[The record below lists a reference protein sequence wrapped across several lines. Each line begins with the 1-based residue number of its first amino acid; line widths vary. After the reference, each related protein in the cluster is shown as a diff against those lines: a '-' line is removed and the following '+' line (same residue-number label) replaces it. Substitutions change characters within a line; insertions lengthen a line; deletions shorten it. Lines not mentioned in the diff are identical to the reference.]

1 MVGSSA
7 GAALTRSVSVQTLL
21 IAAGGWI
28 SLGLLVLY
36 QTYAHG
42 GEEEATA
49 NQSVTCSS
57 KVGRGPCASREHDL
71 QVGRTPSLTS
81 SLTGSPVKSPGGS
94 PPRDTSPRKDNDKV
108 SHSRRDETAGWA
120 TGWAEKADNIQEKP
134 RSSCDSHTGCKE
146 KEQAAAIEERLVA
159 GGPDELGE
167 LDAVISMAAA
177 RYNAQLGSASPMS
190 PASSGWSTWASL
202 GVGQQ
207 RQGLDDGDGDDSDAG
222 SLPSFELCEA
232 PSPPTASSK
241 PGSSAKEAG
250 QWDEALD
257 LHVLLQPAPPFGI
270 LEASSDW
277 LCYYGFSAAEVGA
290 PPHAAITES
299 TPSLTPAPTL
309 TLAATPNPN
318 PDSHDMSPDTNAEPD
333 PTTTQPGGRHPPLQR
348 RGGCRE

>member
-1 MVGSSA
+1 
-7 GAALTRSVSVQTLL
+7 
-21 IAAGGWI
+21 
-28 SLGLLVLY
+28 
-36 QTYAHG
+36 
-42 GEEEATA
+42 
-49 NQSVTCSS
+49 
-57 KVGRGPCASREHDL
+57 
-71 QVGRTPSLTS
+71 
-81 SLTGSPVKSPGGS
+81 
-94 PPRDTSPRKDNDKV
+94 V

-146 KEQAAAIEERLVA
+146 KEKAAAIEERLVA

-299 TPSLTPAPTL
+299 TPNLTPAPTL

-348 RGGCRE
+348 CGGCRE

>member
-42 GEEEATA
+42 AEEEADA
-49 NQSVTCSS
+49 KHSASCSS
-57 KVGRGPCASREHDL
+57 KAGPGPCTRREHGL
-71 QVGRTPSLTS
+71 QVGRTPTLTS
-81 SLTGSPVKSPGGS
+81 SLTGLPGRSPGGS
-94 PPRDTSPRKDNDKV
+94 PPRDTSPRKDKDEV
-108 SHSRRDETAGWA
+108 SHSRQEEAAGSA
-120 TGWAEKADNIQEKP
+120 TGWVEKTDNIQETP
-134 RSSCDSHTGCKE
+134 RSCKGVDSLRGCKE
-146 KEQAAAIEERLVA
+146 KEKAAAIEESLVA

-167 LDAVISMAAA
+167 LDAVVSMAAA

-202 GVGQQ
+202 GVGNQQ
-207 RQGLDDGDGDDSDAG
+207 RQELGDGDDSDVG

-250 QWDEALD
+250 QWDETLD
-257 LHVLLQPAPPFGI
+257 LHVLLQATPPFAI

-277 LCYYGFSAAEVGA
+277 LCFYGFSAAEVGA
-290 PPHAAITES
+290 PPNAAITDS
-299 TPSLTPAPTL
+299 APSTPAPTL
-309 TLAATPNPN
+309 TPTPTPT
-318 PDSHDMSPDTNAEPD
+318 PTPTIDS
-333 PTTTQPGGRHPPLQR
+333 R
-348 RGGCRE
+348 